1 MASRLRP
8 DDARPALM
16 SCRLSPER
24 EDARLATLRSYDL
37 LDTPQEESFDRLT
50 RLGQRLF
57 DTPVVLISLIDRD
70 RQWFKSRQ
78 GFEAQE
84 TPREPAFCN
93 ITIQR
98 DEPLVVLDAT
108 RDLRFA
114 DNPFVVSA
122 PHIRFYAGAPLR
134 TAEGVALGALC
145 VIDTKPRAFARKDV
159 AALNDLAGVV
169 MDAFDLRRQATTD
182 ALTGVLSRRAFRV
195 EAERGLDHAALRGGP
210 FSLVTFDL
218 DRFKSVNDTHGHM
231 TGDLVLRRASAACQ
245 AELRAGDPLGRLG
258 GEEFAVAL
266 PVGEAE
272 ALEVARRLQHAI
284 AAETFESA
292 NGPFQVTA
300 SFGVASWPEAGAGL
314 DDLMAS
320 ADAALYAA
328 KAQGRDRC
336 VSAAPASRASP
347 FAARGREERA

>member
-1 MASRLRP
+1 MQSRLRP
-8 DDARPALM
+8 DDARPTPL
-16 SCRLSPER
+16 SCLSPER

-50 RLGQRLF
+50 RLGRRLF

-78 GFEAQE
+78 GFKPRE
-84 TPREPAFCN
+84 TPRAPAFCN

-98 DEPLVVLDAT
+98 DDPLVVPDAT
-108 RDLRFA
+108 RDRCFA
-114 DNPFVVSA
+114 ENPFVVGA

-134 TAEGVALGALC
+134 TADGFALGALC
-145 VIDTKPRAFARKDV
+145 VIDTKPRAFGAKDV
-159 AALNDLAGVV
+159 AALSDLAGVV
-169 MDAFDLRRQATTD
+169 MDAFDLRRQAATD
-182 ALTGVLSRRAFRV
+182 ALTGALSRRAFRI
-195 EAERGLDHAALRGGP
+195 EAERGLENAARPGGA

-231 TGDLVLRRASAACQ
+231 TGDLVLRRATAACQ

-272 ALEVARRLQHAI
+272 ALEVARRLQDAI
-284 AAETFESA
+284 AAETFDGA
-292 NGPFQVTA
+292 DGPFRITA
-300 SFGVASWPEAGAGL
+300 SFGVASWPEAGGSL
-314 DDLMAS
+314 DELMAA
-320 ADAALYAA
+320 ADSALYAA
-328 KAQGRDRC
+328 KAQGRDCC
-336 VSAAPASRASP
+336 VLAAPASRLNA
-347 FAARGREERA
+347 FAAPRREGRA